1 MLAAPFIQ
9 MMTMYDY
16 GCEKHYGRP
25 VPTRAILSKEDMDTM
40 KSRIASAEK
49 RVEGRK

>member
-1 MLAAPFIQ
+1 MLGAPFVQ

-25 VPTRAILSKEDMDTM
+25 VPTRAKGMSKDEIDAM
-40 KSRIASAEK
+40 KARIAGAEA
-49 RVEGRK
+49 RLRG

>member
-25 VPTRAILSKEDMDTM
+25 VPVRAIMSREDIDKMNR
-40 KSRIASAEK
+40 RIASAEN